1 MTQRGL
7 TAKAVNAVT
16 KGEAEKKGENIW
28 ALVDHEMS
36 MILVSPEKLSTPGFM
51 TLISRKKF
59 QARLYAMA
67 LMKSIY

>member
-1 MTQRGL
+1 MTQLGL

-28 ALVDHEMS
+28 ALVEHETS
-36 MILVSPEKLSTPGFM
+36 VILVSPEMLSTPGFT

-59 QARLYAMA
+59 QD
-67 LMKSIY
+67 